1 MIVRELLTRL
11 GFTIDDAKLK
21 NYEARAHRATE
32 SFSAMSGVFGAVI
45 AGMAAVGVGQ
55 IARISDEWSNMES
68 RIGLVTKSAE
78 EQAKVTEEIYQISNR
93 TRQETTATGSLY
105 TKMARAGKDW
115 GASNEELLGVTET
128 VNQALVVGGAST
140 AEANSTI
147 LQLGQ
152 ALGSGRLQGDELRSL
167 AENAPTLMD
176 EIAKAY
182 GVTVGALKQLGADGK
197 LTSEGVF
204 KAILKGK
211 EKISADF
218 KKMPLT
224 IGQAVTVSGNRIGE
238 LLRKINEETGV
249 FRVAAQAIFEV
260 AERVEAKLEGMA
272 IRAGGWGN
280 LLKAAGLA
288 IAAVFAG
295 PLVHGIRFAT
305 LAMLN
310 FFKTALLNPWT
321 WVLLG
326 IILLLDD
333 LYTWLQGGDSII
345 GDFLGSFEDFQASDT
360 FAMLMDSL
368 RALQALWDAIFPSLQ
383 AVGIATFNTLRAVV
397 RAVFGTI
404 VALVMAVVKLF
415 AGDFRGAV
423 GSLGDTLGSF
433 ADIFGALFDGAINIV
448 GNLLD
453 LLAALTGAVVLSFVD
468 DDTLAGL
475 EDSLQSIY
483 EIGEAVFPALQEVG
497 SAAFGLL
504 QNSVETLFGV
514 FSNLIL
520 GVSRLFSGDLSG
532 AVSAFADS
540 AKIWLDGV
548 LNAISGIWNVAKG
561 LINTLT
567 SFGGATVNLVA
578 RGGVS
583 AQSIAAGGGG
593 APQVVVENNVNVAGV
608 PNASVSTETDTS
620 VGGGPPMTDY
630 DFTGGD

>member
-1 MIVRELLTRL
+1 MIVRELITRL
-11 GFTIDDAKLK
+11 GFSIDDAKLK

-32 SFSAMSGVFGAVI
+32 SFSAMSGVFGAVV
-45 AGMAAVGVGQ
+45 AGMAAMGVGQ
-55 IARISDEWSNMES
+55 IAKISDEWSNMEA

-211 EKISADF
+211 DKISADF

-238 LLRKINEETGV
+238 LLRKINKETGV
-249 FRVAAQAIFEV
+249 FRAAAQAIFDG
-260 AERVEAKLEGMA
+260 AEWVEAKLDGMSKTV
-272 IRAGGWGN
+272 GGYGN
-280 LLKAAGLA
+280 MMKRVAVG
-288 IAAVFAG
+288 IATVFAG
-295 PLVHGIRFAT
+295 PLVRGIQLATVAMRGFFAAVLT
-305 LAMLN
+305 
-310 FFKTALLNPWT
+310 NPWT

-333 LYTWLQGGDSII
+333 LYTWIQGGDSII
-345 GDFLGSFEDFQASDT
+345 GDFLGSFEEFKGSDT
-360 FAMLMDSL
+360 FAMLMDSVQSL
-368 RALQALWDAIFPSLQ
+368 YEIWVGVFPELSKMATEVFFAIQ
-383 AVGIATFNTLRAVV
+383 AVAISL
-397 RAVFGTI
+397 FGTI
-404 VALVMAVVKLF
+404 
-415 AGDFRGAV
+415 
-423 GSLGDTLGSF
+423 
-433 ADIFGALFDGAINIV
+433 I
-448 GNLLD
+448 
-453 LLAALTGAVVLSFVD
+453 
-468 DDTLAGL
+468 
-475 EDSLQSIY
+475 
-483 EIGEAVFPALQEVG
+483 
-497 SAAFGLL
+497 
-504 QNSVETLFGV
+504 
-514 FSNLIL
+514 NLIMTV
-520 GVSRLFSGDLSG
+520 VSLFSGDFS
-532 AVSAFADS
+532 SALKYAKKTLENFAN
-540 AKIWLDGV
+540 IFR
-548 LNAISGIWNVAKG
+548 G
-561 LINTLT
+561 LIIGLIEVGEGLLRTIMSIGL
-567 SFGGATVNLVA
+567 SLASLGS

-583 AQSIAAGGGG
+583 AQSTFGRPVYN
-593 APQVVVENNVNVAGV
+593 APQVFVENNITGV
-608 PNASVSTETDTS
+608 PNPSTSTNVSTVFNKQPAWEQ
-620 VGGGPPMTDY
+620 PRY
-630 DFTGGD
+630 DFLGG